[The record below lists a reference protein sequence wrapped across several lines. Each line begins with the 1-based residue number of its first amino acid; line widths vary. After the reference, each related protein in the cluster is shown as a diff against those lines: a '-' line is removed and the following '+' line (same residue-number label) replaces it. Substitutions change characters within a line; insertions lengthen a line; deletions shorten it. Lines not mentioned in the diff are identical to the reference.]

1 MVRQHKAVELLG
13 LIQLQLVAVAA
24 GLVVVVQVLV
34 VLVVVAHLLTYPP
47 IP

>member
-1 MVRQHKAVELLG
+1 MVRQHTAVELLG
-13 LIQLQLVAVAA
+13 LVQRLLVAVAA